1 MILLEVLHHL
11 PADKALDVWGEV
23 NVAKQD
29 DLNVFGSIDYVL
41 GPSSKD
47 DTPTKG
53 RYVVVVEAK
62 NHLQDHDRVQA
73 FGEMKAALK
82 KNKDDLT
89 VYGVLTDAEKWCI
102 LSLRPD
108 RVPRMSIPLQ
118 LGVQPHIADLQL
130 SALIN
135 TLYAVFVLAITQVK
149 K

>member
-1 MILLEVLHHL
+1 MCVHVWTGLS
-11 PADKALDVWGEV
+11 ALTSHTLFSTKGKDRITSEV
-23 NVAKQD
+23 NVAKED
-29 DLNVFGSIDYVL
+29 DLNVYGSIDYVL
-41 GPSSKD
+41 GPSSKE

-102 LSLRPD
+102 LSLGPD

-118 LGVQPHIADLQL
+118 LGVQPHIYNYQL
-130 SALIN
+130 SSIRCMQC
-135 TLYAVFVLAITQVK
+135 LYLL
-149 K
+149 